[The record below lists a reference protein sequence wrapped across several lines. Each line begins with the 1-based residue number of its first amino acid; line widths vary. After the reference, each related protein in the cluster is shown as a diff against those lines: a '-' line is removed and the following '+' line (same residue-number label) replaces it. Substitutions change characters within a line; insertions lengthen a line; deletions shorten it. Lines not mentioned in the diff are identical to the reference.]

1 MGAIDRF
8 ILSLQPSPFMT
19 SIFKHALRAHQAG
32 QAAAAEALYRQAIA
46 AGHEIRSA
54 RHNLALLLLERRAF
68 VEAKSLLLELIASP
82 DADAATHFMLARILI
97 AEGDEAAALPPLEQ
111 ALALEPGSVPVRL
124 ELARLLAAK
133 AEFQR
138 ARSLLEDLNG
148 TAAPADRLA
157 ALRARAEIEIAW
169 ADLEAADEV
178 AHLAAAEKALR
189 DGLALAPQ
197 HPALLN
203 NLAMLLR
210 RQGALEEAETHARK
224 LLAIAPQ
231 VPESS
236 LTLAAVLAGRD
247 PQRETEAVT
256 LLERAVAAAP
266 KHPSLNWNLAHS
278 LMRLKRFRE
287 GWERYAR
294 RFERPQRVPPPPGPR
309 WDGKPIDKPL
319 LIWGEQGYG
328 NVIQFARFLPRI
340 AILTPQLMLACQ
352 SPLLRLLAGLPGL
365 DQVVDFADTLPP
377 YGVHYPLLDLGLAL
391 GLEAKDLP
399 GEIPYLRAPDSE
411 APWNELQAAPG
422 PRIGIVWVG
431 NRHPD
436 PHRSTT
442 LDRFV
447 RLAKRF
453 DIRFF
458 SLQIGPAAA
467 DIARE
472 GEGRIV
478 DLAPLIRDFADTAA
492 AIARFDLV
500 ITIDTAVAHLAGA
513 LGGPVWVLLPHRA
526 GWPWHFDQE
535 HSTWYPTMRVFRQ
548 ASVADWDGV
557 FGRVE
562 AALAEWLATHR
573 ARVDPTDRS
582 A

>member
-1 MGAIDRF
+1 
-8 ILSLQPSPFMT
+8 MT

-46 AGHEIRSA
+46 AGHEVRSA

-68 VEAKSLLLELIASP
+68 AEAKSLLLELIASP
-82 DADAATHFMLARILI
+82 DADAATHFMLARILV
-97 AEGDEAAALPPLEQ
+97 AEGDEAAALAPLEQ

-124 ELARLLAAK
+124 ELARLLAGK
-133 AEFQR
+133 QDLPR
-138 ARSLLEDLNG
+138 ARSLLEDLPG
-148 TAAPADRLA
+148 STAPADRLA
-157 ALRARAEIEIAW
+157 ALRARAEIEIGW
-169 ADLEAADEV
+169 ADLDGTEEA

-210 RQGALEEAETHARK
+210 RRGALEEAEALARK
-224 LLAIAPQ
+224 LMAIAPQ

-236 LTLAAVLAGRD
+236 MTLAAVLAGRD
-247 PQRETEAVT
+247 PEREAEALA
-256 LLERAVAAAP
+256 LLERAAASAP
-266 KHPSLNWNLAHS
+266 KHASLNWNLAYS
-278 LMRLKRFRE
+278 LLRMKRFRE
-287 GWERYAR
+287 AWPRHAR
-294 RFERPQRVPPPPGPR
+294 RFERPQRAPAPPGPR
-309 WDGKPIDKPL
+309 WDGKPTDKPL
-319 LIWGEQGYG
+319 LIWGEQGFG
-328 NVIQFARFLPRI
+328 NIIQFARFLPRI
-340 AILTPQLMLACQ
+340 APLTPHLMLACQ
-352 SPLLRLLAGLPGL
+352 RPLLRLMAGIPGL
-365 DQVVDFADTLPP
+365 ARAVDFAATLPP
-377 YGVHYPLLDLGLAL
+377 YGAHYPLLDLGLIL
-391 GLEAKDLP
+391 GIEAKDLP

-411 APWNELQAAPG
+411 APWNELQAAPA

-442 LDRFV
+442 LDHFV
-447 RLAKRF
+447 RLAKQF
-453 DIRFF
+453 DISLF

-492 AIARFDLV
+492 AIARLDLV

-535 HSTWYPTMRVFRQ
+535 HSSWYPTMQIFRQ
-548 ASVADWDGV
+548 TSVADWDGV
-557 FGRVE
+557 FARVE
-562 AALAEWLATHR
+562 AALAEWLATHPG
-573 ARVDPTDRS
+573 ARSRMAS
-582 A
+582 EA